1 MTDFNLE
8 HAVHYHYGGFP
19 PQSINYQV
27 IMDAMIGATEAI
39 SRFDQMLKSMHN
51 SEILLAPLRNQ
62 EAVISSRMEGTISTL
77 DEIMQYEA
85 DYGDGKEHSAQVRS
99 DIIETI
105 LYQRT
110 LKNVQQAMSDGY
122 PLSKSLIKT
131 MHEQLLSK
139 GRGARKSPGQVKN
152 EQNYLADRSK
162 KSILFVP
169 ISPEKLQSGLDDLF
183 DYINNDSS
191 PILLKTAV
199 SHLEFEALHPFQD
212 GNGRIGRMLI
222 TLILWSAQTISA
234 PHFYISGYFEENK
247 DRYIDLMREV
257 SETGNW
263 DNWCVFFLEAV
274 KEQATNNLEIAEQI
288 GQLYETMK
296 REFSDLLSSK
306 WSLNA
311 LEFIFTNP
319 VFRNTSFTSKSGI
332 PVSTAARFSKVLEE
346 NNILKIV
353 EEGAG
358 RTSTLYSF
366 EPLMQ
371 LVRV

>member
-1 MTDFNLE
+1 M
-8 HAVHYHYGGFP
+8 
-19 PQSINYQV
+19 
-27 IMDAMIGATEAI
+27 
-39 SRFDQMLKSMHN
+39 
-51 SEILLAPLRNQ
+51 
-62 EAVISSRMEGTISTL
+62 
-77 DEIMQYEA
+77 
-85 DYGDGKEHSAQVRS
+85 
-99 DIIETI
+99 
-105 LYQRT
+105 
-110 LKNVQQAMSDGY
+110 
-122 PLSKSLIKT
+122 
-131 MHEQLLSK
+131 
-139 GRGARKSPGQVKN
+139 
-152 EQNYLADRSK
+152 
-162 KSILFVP
+162 P
-169 ISPEKLQSGLDDLF
+169 ISPEKLQSVLDDLF
-183 DYINNDSS
+183 DYINNNSS

-212 GNGRIGRMLI
+212 GNGRISRMLI

-263 DNWCVFFLEAV
+263 DNWCIFFLKAV
-274 KEQATNNLEIAEQI
+274 KEQATSNLEIAEKI

-296 REFSDLLSSK
+296 GEFSDLLSSK

-319 VFRNTSFTSKSGI
+319 VFRNSSFTSKSGI
-332 PVSTAARFSKVLEE
+332 PASTAARFSKVLQE
-346 NNILKIV
+346 NNILLVV

-366 EPLMQ
+366 EPLME

>member
-1 MTDFNLE
+1 MITHKLND
-8 HAVHYHYGGFP
+8 AVQYHYDGFP
-19 PQSINYQV
+19 PQSIDYRI

-39 SRFDQMLKSMHN
+39 SRFDQMLKNIHN

-85 DYGDGKEHSAQVRS
+85 DYGDGLEHSAQVRS
-99 DIIETI
+99 DVIETL

-110 LKNVQQAMSDGY
+110 LKNVQNAMSAGY
-122 PLSKSLIKT
+122 PLSKSLLRT
-131 MHEQLLSK
+131 MHEQLLSV
-139 GRGARKSPGQVKN
+139 GRGAQKSPGEFKK
-152 EQNYLADRSK
+152 EQNYLADNMKR
-162 KSILFVP
+162 SILFVP
-169 ISPEKLQSGLDDLF
+169 ISPERLEDGLDKLF
-183 DYINNDSS
+183 EYINEDPS

-222 TLILWSAQTISA
+222 TLMLWSSQTISA

-247 DRYIDLMREV
+247 NMYIDLMREV

-263 DNWCVFFLEAV
+263 NHWCLFFLDAV
-274 KEQATNNLEIAEQI
+274 KNQANYNLQIAEKI
-288 GQLYETMK
+288 TQLYEVMK
-296 REFSDLLSSK
+296 GEFTELLSSK

-311 LEFIFTNP
+311 LEYIFTNP
-319 VFRNTSFTSKSGI
+319 IFRNSNFTSKSGI
-332 PVSTAARFSKVLEE
+332 PASTAYRFSNILQE
-346 NNILKIV
+346 NNILRV
-353 EEGAG
+353 MEDSSG

-366 EPLMQ
+366 EPLMK